1 MQAAAPRLHSPA
13 LAVALLGFAL
23 TAHLPA
29 ARVTLG
35 NATGAAGGSVIVAV
49 TLDPEG
55 ARVGGVQFDVEYDAA
70 RFEAVPLLG
79 DAPRAAA
86 KSVFVGAAGVNRQ
99 RFVVAGLNRNE
110 IGGGAVLQLLVR
122 IRPGAPAGAYP
133 LFFHGL
139 IATDPFGRPVTARA
153 TDGSVTVAGAPGSG
167 PRLLAQGV
175 LHAAS
180 LRDGAVSPG
189 GIVTLFGSGIGPSQA
204 QTPASPPAATELG
217 GVSVRFD
224 GLAAPLLYAD
234 PGQINAIVPFAIAGR
249 TRVTLEVLHRAA
261 LVASLELENA
271 PAVPAIF
278 TQDGSG
284 AGPGAILNQDGSLN
298 AWSRPAAAGS
308 IAVLFGTGFGE
319 TSPSLRDGEVV
330 GGVLPALKLPVDV
343 TVEGLPAEVLYA
355 GPAPQ
360 LVAGV
365 FQVNFRLPPGLKPG
379 PAAVTVTAGGRSS
392 PPGVTVSVQ

>member
-1 MQAAAPRLHSPA
+1 MQAAAPPRHFPA
-13 LAVALLGFAL
+13 LCVVLIGLVMAADL
-23 TAHLPA
+23 TA
-29 ARVTLG
+29 ARLTLG
-35 NATGAAGGSVIVAV
+35 NASGPAGGSVIVAV

-55 ARVGGVQFDVEYDAA
+55 TRVGGLQFDVESDGA
-70 RFEAVPLLG
+70 RLDVILLLG
-79 DAPRAAA
+79 DPLRAAA
-86 KSVFVGAAGVNRQ
+86 KSVFTGVSGVNR
-99 RFVVAGLNRNE
+99 RRYVLAGLNRNE

-122 IRPGAPAGAYP
+122 IRPGAPPGSYP

-153 TDGSVTVAGAPGSG
+153 ADGSVTVTGGPGTG

-180 LRDGAVSPG
+180 LKSGAISPG
-189 GIVTLFGSGIGPSQA
+189 GILTLFGSEIGPSQA
-204 QTPASPPAATELG
+204 QTPAPAPAATELG

-234 PGQINAIVPFAIAGR
+234 AGQINAIVTLGIAGK
-249 TRVTLEVLHRAA
+249 TKVTLEVLQRAVR
-261 LVASLELENA
+261 VASLELETA
-271 PAVPAIF
+271 PAAPAIF

-284 AGPGAILNQDGSLN
+284 GGPGAILNQDGSLN
-298 AWSRPAAAGS
+298 EWSRPAAAGS
-308 IAVLFGTGFGE
+308 IAVLFGTGFGV

-330 GGVLPALKLPVDV
+330 GGLLPALQLPVAVAVD
-343 TVEGLPAEVLYA
+343 GIPAELLYA

-365 FQVNFRLPPGLKPG
+365 FQVNFRVPVGVKPG
-379 PAAVTVTAGGRSS
+379 QAAVTVTAGGHSS
-392 PPGVTVSVQ
+392 PPGVSVSVR

>member
-1 MQAAAPRLHSPA
+1 MQAAAPLRHSPA
-13 LAVALLGFAL
+13 LSVVLLGLAMV
-23 TAHLPA
+23 AGLPA

-35 NATGAAGGSVIVAV
+35 NGAGTAGSSVLVAV

-55 ARVGGVQFDVEYDAA
+55 TRVGGLQFDVEYDAA
-70 RFEAVPLLG
+70 RLDVILLLG
-79 DAPRAAA
+79 DPLRAAA
-86 KSVFVGAAGVNRQ
+86 KSVFTGVSGVNR
-99 RFVVAGLNRNE
+99 RRYVLAGLNRNE

-122 IRPGAPAGAYP
+122 IRRGVPPGSYP

-153 TDGSVTVAGAPGSG
+153 TDGSVTVAGEPGTG

-180 LRDGAVSPG
+180 LRSGAVSPG
-189 GIVTLFGSGIGPSQA
+189 GILTLFGSEIGPSQA
-204 QTPASPPAATELG
+204 QTPGPAPAATELG

-234 PGQINAIVPFAIAGR
+234 AGQINAIVPFGIAGR
-249 TRVTLEVLHRAA
+249 PRVTLEVFHQSVRVAA
-261 LVASLELENA
+261 LELDTA
-271 PAVPAIF
+271 AAAPAIF

-284 AGPGAILNQDGSLN
+284 GGPGAILNQDGSLN
-298 AWSRPAAAGS
+298 EWSRPAAAGS
-308 IAVLFGTGFGE
+308 IAVLFGSGFGE
-319 TSPSLRDGEVV
+319 TSPGLRDGEVV
-330 GGVLPALKLPVDV
+330 GGVLPALRLPVAV
-343 TVEGLPAEVLYA
+343 TVDGLPAEILYA

-365 FQVNFRLPPGLKPG
+365 FQLNFRVPLGVKPG
-379 PAAVTVTAGGRSS
+379 QAAVTVTTGGHSS
-392 PPGVTVSVQ
+392 PPGVSVSVR